1 MTVQELKEKYER
13 LTARSECTVWNCE
26 VDEKADYLEIS
37 HKGTSKGCFWVITY
51 SGSLS
56 EYLRQETEF
65 EELHE
70 RLKAS
75 APTGQARR
83 ANRPPRRRWVAGK

>member
-13 LTARSECTVWNCE
+13 LTARSECTVWNCAVNE
-26 VDEKADYLEIS
+26 EADYLEIS
-37 HKGTSKGCFWVITY
+37 HKGIGKGYFWVTTY

-70 RLKAS
+70 RLKAP
-75 APTGQARR
+75 APTGQTRR
-83 ANRPPRRRWVAGK
+83 ANRPSRRRIAGK